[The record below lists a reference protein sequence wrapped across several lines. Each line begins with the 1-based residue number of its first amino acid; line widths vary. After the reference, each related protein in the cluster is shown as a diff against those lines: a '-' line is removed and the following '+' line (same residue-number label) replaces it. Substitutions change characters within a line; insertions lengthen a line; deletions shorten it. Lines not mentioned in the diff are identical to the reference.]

1 MSTALLRAV
10 NLVLD
15 RASNWIP
22 RCRGVTSILTLL
34 GWKPFGKL
42 ELFSSS
48 IQRDCL
54 RRYDEASNWCYRWY
68 LFAQFPN
75 ASAVPVVI
83 SARVKRALALARSAE
98 LPRVGSLE
106 RRLSIRVPERRSA
119 GLLDWGRAT
128 LVGDQLQGQENRQ
141 ADQQRQ
147 IDANQA
153 EIQRQRKDM
162 ETLRRQGEY

>member
-54 RRYDEASNWCYRWY
+54 RRYDEASNWCYRWH

-83 SARVKRALALARSAE
+83 SARVKKAPALARSAE
-98 LPRVGSLE
+98 LPRVGSWSGWASGCRSGD
-106 RRLSIRVPERRSA
+106 RRGS
-119 GLLDWGRAT
+119 WTRACRT
-128 LVGDQLQGQENRQ
+128 VGDQLQGQENRQ

-153 EIQRQRKDM
+153 EIQRQRRDM